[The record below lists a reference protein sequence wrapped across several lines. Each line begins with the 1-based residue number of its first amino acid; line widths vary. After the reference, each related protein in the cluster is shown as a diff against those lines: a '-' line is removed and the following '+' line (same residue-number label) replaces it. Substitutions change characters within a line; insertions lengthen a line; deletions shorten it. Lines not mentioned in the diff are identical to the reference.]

1 MGTIATDFAARF
13 SLFELAIRA
22 TIALATAALVC
33 WFLRRSSAAIRH
45 RIWLLGLAA
54 SVAVPIAALTLPGI
68 SLPVFT
74 ASMPQATPPSF
85 TESDS
90 VTTRADNVLTRPATN
105 IERTLPADSQAA
117 AAPNVVQETDITR
130 TSGAPARQHGWA
142 LEQVLSLFWLLGC
155 ATGVCVFLIA
165 GLWQWLQVSRMQTL
179 RETDWQQAVDSAA
192 SRLSL
197 TRHVTT
203 RVSNGQQVPAVF
215 GLFRATLIV
224 PADWQRW
231 SVEQREYI
239 LLHELAHIQRR
250 DVAAQVFARLAVLA
264 QWFNPLAWYAG
275 RQLRVERELASDDCV
290 LRTGCSASNYA
301 QQLLLTVKQHRPMPT
316 PLAVAMAHSA
326 RLDDRVQAILDP
338 QKNRDAPGLRSF
350 AVAIALTMFGC
361 VAIGATTPT
370 TANAVVPIAAL
381 PSDPAPRRPGNAA
394 PATAALRTEASQTGE
409 PMIDDSNY
417 REGYFGYGG
426 KFYPL
431 AADGN
436 QFEVSIKTTFGL
448 QRTLIVSAEADRDHL
463 KQHFDFNRMN
473 GFVAFDVRVPFDYSQ
488 LANQSYDG
496 TLTDDDDVSVYTEI
510 HEFAEQQSLEILD
523 RSDEGYL
530 MKAGWILE
538 GGRVATAFGRFR
550 FSKVTVY
557 TNDKT
562 FGARRRKLIEDH
574 GENIPADE
582 LKQLDSDMCESAWKE
597 LESIAPKAR
606 SQYTLTGTDKGN
618 IVRFSPK
625 D

>member
-1 MGTIATDFAARF
+1 MGTFATNFTDFAAGF

-33 WFLRRSSAAIRH
+33 WLLRRRSAAIRH

-54 SVAVPIAALTLPGI
+54 SVAVPIAALTVPGI
-68 SLPVFT
+68 PLPVF
-74 ASMPQATPPSF
+74 AANIPQTTLPSS

-117 AAPNVVQETDITR
+117 AAPNVQETDITR

-142 LEQVLSLFWLLGC
+142 LEQVLSLSWLLGC
-155 ATGVCVFLIA
+155 AIGMCVFLIA
-165 GLWQWLQVSRMQTL
+165 GMWQWLQVSRMQTL
-179 RETDWQQAVDSAA
+179 RDTDWQQSVDSTG
-192 SRLSL
+192 SRLKL

-203 RVSNGQQVPAVF
+203 RISNGQQVPAVF

-231 SVEQREYI
+231 SAEQRECI

-275 RQLRVERELASDDCV
+275 HQLRVERELASDDCV

-350 AVAIALTMFGC
+350 AIAIALTMIGC

-370 TANAVVPIAAL
+370 TINAVIPIAAQ

-394 PATAALRTEASQTGE
+394 PATAASQAKASQTGE

-417 REGYFGYGG
+417 REGHFGYGG

-431 AADGN
+431 DPEKTH
-436 QFEVSIKTTFGL
+436 FEVSIKTTVGL

-496 TLTDDDDVSVYTEI
+496 TLTDDDDVSVYTE
-510 HEFAEQQSLEILD
+510 
-523 RSDEGYL
+523 
-530 MKAGWILE
+530 
-538 GGRVATAFGRFR
+538 
-550 FSKVTVY
+550 TVSY
-557 TNDKT
+557 TH
-562 FGARRRKLIEDH
+562 L
-574 GENIPADE
+574 
-582 LKQLDSDMCESAWKE
+582 
-597 LESIAPKAR
+597 
-606 SQYTLTGTDKGN
+606 TLPTN
-618 IVRFSPK
+618 REV
-625 D
+625 